1 MTETTAESEYR
12 IGIIIPTY
20 RRGEALIK
28 CVQSV
33 RTGSVLAFDV
43 VVINDGGDPAVTD
56 MLRQHCPNVIE
67 ITSSCDL
74 WWTKSVNLGL
84 EYLLARGY
92 SAAILLNDDVTVAPG
107 FVGSMAMTHRR
118 NPEAIIIS
126 RIIDQHD
133 KIWALGGYTSW
144 PFQGEMHLRTAPTPS
159 GSPHKITWSPGMGTL
174 IPLLVAES
182 VGLLDERAMPQYLSD
197 ADFGLRATRSGW
209 KIILNQGCVVR
220 NDTRTTGGDSGK
232 RRLHL
237 RDLYFVFF
245 DRRSAD
251 YLRARITFI
260 YRHAPF
266 GLRTISLFIRIA
278 KVLLYFLKR
287 IV

>member
-1 MTETTAESEYR
+1 MIGTTVESECK
-12 IGIIIPTY
+12 IGIVIPTY
-20 RRGEALIK
+20 RRGEALIQ
-28 CVQSV
+28 CIQSA

-43 VVINDGGDPAVTD
+43 VVINDGGDPAVSD
-56 MLRQHCPNVIE
+56 LLRQHCPNVIE
-67 ITSSCDL
+67 ITSTCNL

-84 EYLLARGY
+84 EYLIAHGY

-107 FVGSMAMTHRR
+107 FVDNMVMTHRQ

-126 RIIDQHD
+126 KIVDQHD
-133 KIWALGGYTSW
+133 QIWALGGYTSW
-144 PFQGEMHLRTAPTPS
+144 PFVGESLLFTSPS
-159 GSPHKITWSPGMGTL
+159 PSATSYKITWSPGMGTL
-174 IPLLVAES
+174 IPLLVVES
-182 VGLLDERAMPQYLSD
+182 IGLLDDRAMPQYLSD

-209 KIILNQGCVVR
+209 KIILNQDCVVR
-220 NDTRTTGGDSGK
+220 NDTRTTGGVSGK

-237 RDLYFVFF
+237 RDLYFNFF

-251 YLRARITFI
+251 YLRARVTFI

-266 GLRTISLFIRIA
+266 GLRTVSVFIRIA
-278 KVLLYFLKR
+278 KVLLYFIKR